1 MDYRYIMY
9 VSDTY
14 CEQVFD
20 GLMCWPATKAGTISV
35 QKCATYVHKF
45 SDKGLSM
52 IIICFFTQWWS
63 TISQEYQ
70 QQEQSP
76 HISLIINKTMT
87 FDVGFLCPVLEQ
99 TQKVLG
105 LNLLMDQNFPS

>member
-1 MDYRYIMY
+1 MDYRYIIY

-20 GLMCWPATKAGTISV
+20 GLMCWPATKAGTVSV

-52 IIICFFTQWWS
+52 IMKK
-63 TISQEYQ
+63 
-70 QQEQSP
+70 
-76 HISLIINKTMT
+76 N
-87 FDVGFLCPVLEQ
+87 
-99 TQKVLG
+99 
-105 LNLLMDQNFPS
+105 